1 MFFNQ
6 FVSIFSFLT
15 IIPLPKTYVF
25 DLNIIARNMHY
36 FPLCGGIIGVI
47 VGLVAFVS
55 SAFLPQ
61 YITSFVVLV
70 TFVIITGVHHIDALA
85 DFADGLMKKGDKA
98 SKRKAMSDPLVG
110 SAGATALI
118 INFIGLYIA
127 LSSFE
132 SSVRLFYVIIAAEI
146 IAKYIMVMQASIG
159 ASAWSGFSSPFT
171 IEMKKRPKV
180 IVSVV
185 ITVVL
190 IFIIE
195 GIMGLLTLG
204 IVVMI
209 GLIIYF
215 ISYKNFGGV
224 SGDVFGASN
233 EICRLASLLI
243 SSTFTI

>member
-15 IIPLPKTYVF
+15 IIPLPKANAF

-36 FPLCGGIIGVI
+36 FPLCGAIIGVI

-55 SAFLPQ
+55 STFLPQ
-61 YITSFVVLV
+61 YITSFVILV

-85 DFADGLMKKGDKA
+85 DFADGLMKKGDRA

-132 SSVRLFYVIIAAEI
+132 SSHRLFYVIIAAEI

-171 IEMKKRPKV
+171 IEMKKRSRV
-180 IVSVV
+180 IVSVI

-195 GIMGLLTLG
+195 GILGLLTLG
-204 IVVMI
+204 IVVII

>member
-6 FVSIFSFLT
+6 FLSIFSFLT
-15 IIPLPKTYVF
+15 IIPLPKAYVF

-36 FPLCGGIIGVI
+36 FPICGGIIGLI

-55 SAFLPQ
+55 STFLPQ
-61 YITSFVVLV
+61 YITSLVVLV

-132 SSVRLFYVIIAAEI
+132 SSLRLFYVIIAAEI

-159 ASAWSGFSSPFT
+159 TSAWSGFSSPFT
-171 IEMKKRPKV
+171 IEMKKRSRV

-190 IFIIE
+190 IFILE
-195 GIMGLLTLG
+195 GILGLLTLG
-204 IVVMI
+204 IVVII

>member
-15 IIPLPKTYVF
+15 IIPLPKAYAF

-36 FPLCGGIIGVI
+36 FPLCGAIIGVI

-55 SAFLPQ
+55 STFLPQ
-61 YITSFVVLV
+61 YITSFVILV

-85 DFADGLMKKGDKA
+85 DFADGLMKKGDRA

-132 SSVRLFYVIIAAEI
+132 SSHRLFYVIIAAEI

-159 ASAWSGFSSPFT
+159 TSAWSGFSSPFT
-171 IEMKKRPKV
+171 IEMKKRSRV
-180 IVSVV
+180 IVSVI

-195 GIMGLLTLG
+195 GILGLLTLG
-204 IVVMI
+204 IVVII

>member
-6 FVSIFSFLT
+6 FVSLFSFLT
-15 IIPLPKTYVF
+15 IIPLPRAYVF
-25 DLNIIARNMHY
+25 DLNTIARNMHY

-55 SAFLPQ
+55 FSFLPQ
-61 YITSFVVLV
+61 YITSLIVLV

-85 DFADGLMKKGDKA
+85 DFTDGLMKKGNRV

-132 SSVRLFYVIIAAEI
+132 SSLRLLYVIIVAEI

-159 ASAWSGFSSPFT
+159 TSAWPGFNSPFT
-171 IEMKKRPKV
+171 IEMKKRSKV

-185 ITVVL
+185 ITIVL
-190 IFIIE
+190 IFIIG

-204 IVVMI
+204 IVVII
-209 GLIIYF
+209 GLIIYL

-224 SGDVFGASN
+224 SGDVLGASN

-243 SSTFTI
+243 LSTFTI

>member
-15 IIPLPKTYVF
+15 IIPLPKTYAF

-47 VGLVAFVS
+47 VGLVAFLS
-55 SAFLPQ
+55 STFLPQ

-85 DFADGLMKKGDKA
+85 DFADGLMKKGDRA

-132 SSVRLFYVIIAAEI
+132 SSLRLFYVIIAAEI

-159 ASAWSGFSSPFT
+159 TSAWSGFSSPFT
-171 IEMKKRPKV
+171 IEMKKRSRV

-204 IVVMI
+204 IVVII

-243 SSTFTI
+243 LSTFT

>member
-1 MFFNQ
+1 
-6 FVSIFSFLT
+6 
-15 IIPLPKTYVF
+15 
-25 DLNIIARNMHY
+25 MHY
-36 FPLCGGIIGVI
+36 FPLCGAIIGVI

-55 SAFLPQ
+55 STFLPQ
-61 YITSFVVLV
+61 YITSFVILV

-85 DFADGLMKKGDKA
+85 DFADGLMKKGDRA

-132 SSVRLFYVIIAAEI
+132 SSHRLFYVIIAAEI

-159 ASAWSGFSSPFT
+159 TSAWSGFSSPFT
-171 IEMKKRPKV
+171 IEMKKRSRV
-180 IVSVV
+180 IVSVI

-195 GIMGLLTLG
+195 GILGLLTLG
-204 IVVMI
+204 IVVII

>member
-15 IIPLPKTYVF
+15 IIPLPKAYAF

-55 SAFLPQ
+55 SSFLPQ
-61 YITSFVVLV
+61 YITSLVVLV

-132 SSVRLFYVIIAAEI
+132 SSHRLFYVIIAAEI

-159 ASAWSGFSSPFT
+159 TSAWSGFSSPFT
-171 IEMKKRPKV
+171 IEMKKRSRV
-180 IVSVV
+180 IVSVI

-195 GIMGLLTLG
+195 GILGLLTLG
-204 IVVMI
+204 IVVII

>member
-15 IIPLPKTYVF
+15 IIPLPKANAF
-25 DLNIIARNMHY
+25 DLNIIARSMHY
-36 FPLCGGIIGVI
+36 FPLCGAIIGVI

-55 SAFLPQ
+55 STFLPQ
-61 YITSFVVLV
+61 YITSFVILV

-85 DFADGLMKKGDKA
+85 DFADGLMKKGDRA

-132 SSVRLFYVIIAAEI
+132 SSHRLFYVIIAAEI

-159 ASAWSGFSSPFT
+159 TSAWSGFSSPFT
-171 IEMKKRPKV
+171 RDEKKIQSNCICHNHSSIDIHYRRY
-180 IVSVV
+180 
-185 ITVVL
+185 TG
-190 IFIIE
+190 F
-195 GIMGLLTLG
+195 T
-204 IVVMI
+204 
-209 GLIIYF
+209 
-215 ISYKNFGGV
+215 NFRNC
-224 SGDVFGASN
+224 SN
-233 EICRLASLLI
+233 HRSNYLFHILQEFWRSKW
-243 SSTFTI
+243 

>member
-15 IIPLPKTYVF
+15 IIPLPKAYVF

-132 SSVRLFYVIIAAEI
+132 SSLRLFYVIIAAEI

-159 ASAWSGFSSPFT
+159 TSAWSGFSSPFT
-171 IEMKKRPKV
+171 IAMKKRSRV
-180 IVSVV
+180 IVSVI

-195 GIMGLLTLG
+195 GILGLLTLG
-204 IVVMI
+204 IVVII

>member
-1 MFFNQ
+1 MLFNQ
-6 FVSIFSFLT
+6 FVSILSFLT
-15 IIPLPKTYVF
+15 IIPLPKAYFF

-47 VGLVAFVS
+47 VGLFAFVS
-55 SAFLPQ
+55 STLLPQ
-61 YITSFVVLV
+61 YITSFVILV

-85 DFADGLMKKGDKA
+85 DFADGLMKKGDRA

-132 SSVRLFYVIIAAEI
+132 SSLRLFYVIIAAEI

-159 ASAWSGFSSPFT
+159 ISAWSGFSSPFT
-171 IEMKKRPKV
+171 IEMKKRSKV

-190 IFIIE
+190 IFLIE

-204 IVVMI
+204 IVVII
-209 GLIIYF
+209 GLIIYI

-243 SSTFTI
+243 LSTFTI